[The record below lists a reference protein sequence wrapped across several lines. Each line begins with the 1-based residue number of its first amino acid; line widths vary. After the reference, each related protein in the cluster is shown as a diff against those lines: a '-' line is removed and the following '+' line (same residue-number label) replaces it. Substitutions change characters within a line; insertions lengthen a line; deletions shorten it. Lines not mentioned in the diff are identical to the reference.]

1 MGKTSGDRGNVQHA
15 QPDAARNSRGREKA
29 WTSFHQIAGRCKW
42 CWLWLLWC
50 GLVVPWSNAP
60 VVSFVWLCFVVW
72 FANAQWEKQ
81 FTEDGDKYYSNDQT
95 GETGWDAPPGSTG
108 GSTGV
113 AAAAEGGLLG
123 SNHARS
129 DTKLPSGWGKDKSGE
144 DSYYYNEETGET
156 SWTAPEGS
164 TKDGD
169 RHPDLNF

>member
-1 MGKTSGDRGNVQHA
+1 MSVFVVL
-15 QPDAARNSRGREKA
+15 S
-29 WTSFHQIAGRCKW
+29 
-42 CWLWLLWC
+42 
-50 GLVVPWSNAP
+50 LVASWSNAP
-60 VVSFVWLCFVVW
+60 FVCFDVLVFCVVVVLV
-72 FANAQWEKQ
+72 AHAQWEKQ

-129 DTKLPSGWGKDKSGE
+129 DTELPTGWGKDKSGE
-144 DSYYYNEETGET
+144 DAYYYNEETGET

-164 TKDGD
+164 TKDGSV
-169 RHPDLNF
+169 HPDLHF